1 MPVTLRFFGAVGTVT
16 GSRFLLE
23 CDDEKILVDA
33 GLFQGLRELR
43 DRNWDPFPVE
53 VSKISAVVITHAHL
67 DHCGYLPRLIGQGFT
82 GKIHMTHYTAK
93 LAAVVL
99 RDSASL
105 QVEDAKYA
113 KKKGYSKHKDPKPL
127 YSLEDAERAISLFS
141 EHPYGESIQISKH
154 GSVFFKRS
162 GHILGSSSALINF
175 FGKEVLFSGDLGRP
189 HHPILQPPDPLPPRE
204 IDAVVIESTYGDRT
218 HPAKSNDLADA
229 INRTVKKGG
238 TEIGRAHV

>member
-1 MPVTLRFFGAVGTVT
+1 MLFRSGAVGTVT

-43 DRNWDPFPVE
+43 DRNWDPFPVD

-67 DHCGYLPRLIGQGFT
+67 DHCGYLPRLIAQGFQ

-105 QVEDAKYA
+105 QVEDAMYA
-113 KKKGYSKHKDPKPL
+113 KKKGFSKHKDPKPL

-141 EHPYGESIQISKH
+141 EHPYGESIQISTH
-154 GSVFFKRS
+154 GSVTFKRS

-175 FGKEVLFSGDLGRP
+175 FGKEVL
-189 HHPILQPPDPLPPRE
+189 
-204 IDAVVIESTYGDRT
+204 
-218 HPAKSNDLADA
+218 
-229 INRTVKKGG
+229 
-238 TEIGRAHV
+238 

>member
-1 MPVTLRFFGAVGTVT
+1 MSVTLRFFGAVGTVT

-113 KKKGYSKHKDPKPL
+113 QKKGYSRHLNPQAL
-127 YSLEDAERAISLFS
+127 YDLNDVRKATSLFKVCRFNENVNLS
-141 EHPYGESIQISKH
+141 EKVNVNFHH
-154 GSVFFKRS
+154 S
-162 GHILGSSSALINF
+162 GHILGSSFISLEIS
-175 FGKEVLFSGDLGRP
+175 GKRF
-189 HHPILQPPDPLPPRE
+189 
-204 IDAVVIESTYGDRT
+204 
-218 HPAKSNDLADA
+218 K
-229 INRTVKKGG
+229 
-238 TEIGRAHV
+238 IGRAHV